1 MRKLTLEQIKSIPWN
16 SKYLNAA
23 DVPFEPKA
31 EDVKNLLEVPF
42 MKRSQALILFYCW
55 NEVIDMIT
63 GDNCNILDTA
73 CGRGQ
78 IAQVLHYYGHEVCAC
93 DIEDNFNA
101 DTEIKFIKSD
111 LNESFP
117 YEDNIFDYVINC
129 TALHYLKDTEHYFRE
144 CRRVLK
150 HNGNVVFTIP
160 NIESLGNRLYFL
172 KTGILS
178 EYSSAVLS
186 RRNFIYPAYLY
197 ALLEELNFKVT
208 DIKGVIPVATKKI
221 KMVNFIFGKK
231 FFGNKNY
238 YIKYSPILVIKARL
252 IK

>member
-1 MRKLTLEQIKSIPWN
+1 MTLEQIKSIPWN
-16 SKYLNAA
+16 SKYLDAGE
-23 DVPFEPKA
+23 VPFEPKP
-31 EDVKNLLEVPF
+31 EDVKNLLEIPF
-42 MKRSQALILFYCW
+42 MKRDKNLVLFYCW
-55 NEVIDMIT
+55 NEIIDMIT
-63 GDNCNILDTA
+63 GSDCRVLDTA

-78 IAQVLHYYGHEVCAC
+78 VAQVLHYYGHEVSAC
-93 DIEDNFNA
+93 DIDNIFNA
-101 DTEIKFIKSD
+101 DSGIKFIKSD
-111 LNESFP
+111 LNDRFP

-129 TALHYLKDTEHYFRE
+129 TALHYLKDTEHYFKE

-150 HNGNVVFTIP
+150 HNGDVVFTIP

-208 DIKGVIPVATKKI
+208 DVKGVVPIATKKI
-221 KMVNFIFGKK
+221 KTVNLILGKTLFGD
-231 FFGNKNY
+231 KNE

-252 IK
+252 SK